1 MKLGL
6 DPPELGL
13 NTHTHTESRRS
24 APLLSALTPKAEAH
38 MPVVRAALT
47 FPRARRWPCALGI
60 TPSPP
65 FSPTP
70 SAQVYDKLVEL
81 KADVTAKANDGTTV
95 LMHASMGGL
104 TEVFPFLFFS
114 FFSLRFR
121 LCSFV

>member
-1 MKLGL
+1 M
-6 DPPELGL
+6 
-13 NTHTHTESRRS
+13 
-24 APLLSALTPKAEAH
+24 LSALTPKAEVH
-38 MPVVRAALT
+38 MPVVRAALS

-81 KADVTAKANDGTTV
+81 KADLTAKANDGTTV

-104 TEVFPFLFFS
+104 TEVFPFFFLVLLSSLWAVYIWMSLGLRTAATASPRLFG
-114 FFSLRFR
+114 
-121 LCSFV
+121 C